1 MTFDPSCGS
10 YRQTR
15 CRELWPSPLGRT
27 SARWRGVR
35 SSIQWKLIT
44 FASMK
49 PGGRNSWSVWRWNL
63 EGFGVTRF
71 LHICL
76 FTYGVQWHSRTQPRC
91 ETLVCFISWNNQRS
105 LSSYFLVSSSLAGR
119 HSISAFFCPWLP
131 GGFWWRQGDSDLRW
145 QWRCSS
151 CGAVRVGT
159 CGASNKVPFVFCLW
173 VPGVGKDK
181 LECCTKC

>member
-1 MTFDPSCGS
+1 MRALLVQIVNINDTSNNNTQTHIIYIYIHIHAHMTFDPSCGS

-63 EGFGVTRF
+63 EGFGVTRL

-76 FTYGVQWHSRTQPRC
+76 FTYGVQWHSRTPPRC
-91 ETLVCFISWNNQRS
+91 DTLVCFISWNKQRS
-105 LSSYFLVSSSLAGR
+105 SSKQLFSGL
-119 HSISAFFCPWLP
+119 
-131 GGFWWRQGDSDLRW
+131 
-145 QWRCSS
+145 
-151 CGAVRVGT
+151 
-159 CGASNKVPFVFCLW
+159 
-173 VPGVGKDK
+173 
-181 LECCTKC
+181 